1 MANQQRQEQQSAVSA
16 GRRQSEHKSGSER
29 TTLKIPEG
37 VTFFSPK
44 KDTHKIDIIPYV
56 VGKGNP
62 FADEGEMYFERTFF
76 VHRDIG
82 PNSDAYICPAKTSKG
97 TRPCPICE
105 HMRKLAKDPD
115 ADEKLIKDLAP
126 KERQLFW
133 LIDLAEKDKGVQLW
147 DISFHLFGKLLDT
160 RIKKG
165 DEAEGRQFFADLKRG
180 KTLVLDV
187 EDKTLG
193 GGKPFRTVNAIDF
206 KDRAEPYSKK
216 ILEQVHCLDDMI
228 LELPYDKLKRIF
240 LQIEEPAEDE
250 EETPKKKAPVQAE
263 DDDQPAKPKAKAPP
277 VEDDE
282 DTPVPPKATKPP
294 AAPTFKKGDT
304 VTFEYPEGKKR
315 TGEITGVNEAKGL
328 AKVVAPGREEPY
340 VMDLED
346 LVLVPKPSTVPD
358 EDDDWDTTPP
368 PKAAA
373 KPKATK
379 PLVDDDDDLPP
390 PPKNKKV
397 ATPPPDDDDDVPASK
412 KAVAKATKPP
422 ADDWD

>member
-1 MANQQRQEQQSAVSA
+1 MANQQRQEQQAAVSA
-16 GRRQSEHKSGSER
+16 GRRQAEHKSGSER

-37 VTFFSPK
+37 VSFFAPK

-62 FADEGEMYFERTFF
+62 FADEGEMYFERTFY
-76 VHRDIG
+76 VHRDVG
-82 PNSDAYICPAKTSKG
+82 PNGDAYICPAKTSKG

-115 ADEKLIKDLAP
+115 SDEKLIKDLAP

-147 DISFHLFGKLLDT
+147 DVSFHLFGKLLDA
-160 RIKKG
+160 RVKKG
-165 DEAEGRQFFADLKRG
+165 DESEGRQFFADLKRG
-180 KTLVLDV
+180 KTLQLDV

-193 GGKPFRTVNAIDF
+193 GGKPFREVKAIDF
-206 KDRAEPYSKK
+206 KERPEPYSKK
-216 ILEQVHCLDDMI
+216 ILEHTHCLDDMV

-240 LQIEEPAEDE
+240 LQIDEPAEEE

-263 DDDQPAKPKAKAPP
+263 EDAPPAKPKAKAPP
-277 VEDDE
+277 VEDNE
-282 DTPVPPKATKPP
+282 DAPPPPKAKPP
-294 AAPTFKKGDT
+294 VNLAFNFKKGDT

-315 TGEITGVNEAKGL
+315 TGEVVGVNEAKGL
-328 AKVVAPGREEPY
+328 AKVTAPGREEPY

-346 LVLVPKPSTVPD
+346 LVLVPKPNTVPD

-368 PKAAA
+368 PKKAAV
-373 KPKATK
+373 KP
-379 PLVDDDDDLPP
+379 PVDDDDDLPP
-390 PPKNKKV
+390 PPKKKATLPPV
-397 ATPPPDDDDDVPASK
+397 DEDDDTPPAKPAAK
-412 KAVAKATKPP
+412 KAKPP